1 MKHGEIPASLSRLI
15 GDFSAWR
22 EKRSAGERIPDR
34 LWSRAAKCAAKH
46 GVNRTAT
53 FLSLDY
59 YSLKRRVSDG
69 ADDRVQSSTNGSSAE
84 RDTFVEL
91 SAVTLPAANE
101 CTIELEDGRGASMRI
116 HLNSIQAADAVEL
129 TRNLWNRE

>member
-1 MKHGEIPASLSRLI
+1 MTGGDTKRGEIPASLSRLI

-34 LWSRAAKCAAKH
+34 LWNRAAKCAAKH

-53 FLSLDY
+53 LLSVDY

-91 SAVTLPAANE
+91 
-101 CTIELEDGRGASMRI
+101 
-116 HLNSIQAADAVEL
+116 
-129 TRNLWNRE
+129 